1 MLSDTPATTEKK
13 AAAPLA
19 DKPDEALR
27 VLVVDDSLSIRQFL
41 REILERVGVCEIL
54 TAEDGNAAIR
64 VIDNCQKPIDLVFC
78 DLMMPGMDGVELLR
92 EVGRRCPGVAV
103 LTISSLDTRLRLSV
117 SEMAQRMGMTVLGV
131 LGKPFTE
138 GDIRKALA
146 RFHDVR
152 QKGIKACDVP
162 MTESEID
169 SALNNKQVVVHYQ
182 PKVRVDSAHVVGAEA
197 LVRLRD
203 PQRGLVSPDAFI
215 GLTETGGRIE
225 SLTYQV
231 IDIALREAGAWA
243 REGLRLNIG
252 INLSSSAIC
261 RLDLPEHVQSVAHS
275 HGLSPSQVTL
285 EITESELAN
294 ATELLDVC
302 ARFRMRGFGLSI
314 DDFGTGESGLTRLR
328 SLPFTELKIDK
339 HYVDGASESDEL
351 RAILSTS
358 IDLGKR
364 LGMTV
369 VAEGVQ
375 KSPDWDLLETLGCDV
390 AQGYLVSRPL
400 TADKILPWAMRWQ
413 RLADKV
419 SDKARQ

>member
-1 MLSDTPATTEKK
+1 MPMDTPVTLPKMPAS
-13 AAAPLA
+13 AMM
-19 DKPDEALR
+19 DKPDQALR
-27 VLVVDDSLSIRQFL
+27 VLVVDDSLPIRQFL
-41 REILERVGVCEIL
+41 SEILERIGVREVL

-64 VIDNCQKPIDLVFC
+64 EIDQSRETVDLVFC

-103 LTISSLDTRLRLSV
+103 LTISSLDARLRLSV
-117 SEMAQRMGMTVLGV
+117 SEMARRMGMTVLGV
-131 LGKPFTE
+131 LGKPFTDT
-138 GDIRKALA
+138 DIEKALA

-152 QKGIKACDVP
+152 RKGVKACSLP
-162 MTESEID
+162 MTDAEID
-169 SALNNKQVVVHYQ
+169 AALSNKQVVVHYQ
-182 PKVRVDSAHVVGAEA
+182 PKVWVDSAHVVGVEA

-215 GLTETGGRIE
+215 ELTEADGRIE
-225 SLTYQV
+225 NLTYQV
-231 IDIALREAGAWA
+231 IDIALREAGNWA

-252 INLSSSAIC
+252 INLSSSAIH

-314 DDFGTGESGLTRLR
+314 DDYGTGESGLSRLS
-328 SLPFTELKIDK
+328 SLPFTELKIDR

-375 KSPDWDLLETLGCDV
+375 QLADWKLLEDLGCEV
-390 AQGYLVSRPL
+390 AQGFLISRPL
-400 TADKILPWAMRWQ
+400 PGDKIMKWALRWQ
-413 RLADKV
+413 RLAGEGSK
-419 SDKARQ
+419 

>member
-1 MLSDTPATTEKK
+1 MLSDTPVTPPKMAATAMT
-13 AAAPLA
+13 

-27 VLVVDDSLSIRQFL
+27 ILVVDDSLSIRQFL
-41 REILERVGVCEIL
+41 EEILKRIGVREVL

-64 VIDNCQKPIDLVFC
+64 RLDQSQEAIDLVFC

-103 LTISSLDTRLRLSV
+103 LTISSLDARLRLSV
-117 SEMAQRMGMTVLGV
+117 SEMARRMGMTVLGV

-138 GDIRKALA
+138 ADIRKALA
-146 RFHDVR
+146 GFHDAR
-152 QKGIKACDVP
+152 QKGVKPCSAP
-162 MTESEID
+162 MTDAEID

-182 PKVRVDSAHVVGAEA
+182 PKVRVDSAHVVGVEA

-215 GLTETGGRIE
+215 ELTEAGGHIE
-225 SLTYQV
+225 NLTYQV
-231 IDIALREAGAWA
+231 IDIALREAGVWA

-252 INLSSSAIC
+252 INLSSSAIH
-261 RLDLPEHVQSVAHS
+261 RLDLPEHVQSVAHN

-314 DDFGTGESGLTRLR
+314 DDYGTGESGLSRLS
-328 SLPFTELKIDK
+328 SLPFTELKIDRQ
-339 HYVDGASESDEL
+339 YVDGASESDEL

-375 KSPDWDLLETLGCDV
+375 QVADWELLESLGCDV
-390 AQGYLVSRPL
+390 AQGFLISRPL
-400 TADKILPWAMRWQ
+400 PGDKIMKWALRWQ
-413 RLADKV
+413 RLTDEGTNNG
-419 SDKARQ
+419 

>member
-1 MLSDTPATTEKK
+1 MTTTPPKMATASMTDK
-13 AAAPLA
+13 A
-19 DKPDEALR
+19 DEALR
-27 VLVVDDSLSIRQFL
+27 ILVVDDSLSIRQYL
-41 REILERVGVCEIL
+41 SEILRQIGVREIL

-64 VIDNCQKPIDLVFC
+64 VIDQSQEPIDLVFC

-92 EVGRRCPGVAV
+92 EVGRRCPGVAI
-103 LTISSLDTRLRLSV
+103 LTISSLDARLRLSV

-131 LGKPFTE
+131 LGKPFTDV
-138 GDIRKALA
+138 DIKKALA

-152 QKGIKACDVP
+152 QKGVRACDMP
-162 MTESEID
+162 MTDAEID
-169 SALNNKQVVVHYQ
+169 TALSNKQVVVHYQ

-215 GLTETGGRIE
+215 ESTETGGRIE
-225 SLTYQV
+225 NLTYQV
-231 IDIALREAGAWA
+231 IDIALRDAGAWA

-252 INLSSSAIC
+252 INLSSSAIR
-261 RLDLPEHVQSVAHS
+261 RLDLPEHVEAVAYS

-314 DDFGTGESGLTRLR
+314 DDFGTGESGLSRLR
-328 SLPFTELKIDK
+328 TLPFTELKIDK

-375 KSPDWDLLETLGCDV
+375 KVPDWELLEELGCDV

-400 TADKILPWAMRWQ
+400 PGDKIMSWALRWQ

-419 SDKARQ
+419 SEKKSR

>member
-1 MLSDTPATTEKK
+1 MGSETSHEARPSARKPLPDK
-13 AAAPLA
+13 A
-19 DKPDEALR
+19 DRELR
-27 VLVVDDSLSIRQFL
+27 ILVVDDALAIRRFL
-41 REILERVGVCEIL
+41 TAILQDIGVREVL
-54 TAEDGNAAIR
+54 TAEDGNAALR
-64 VIDNCQKPIDLVFC
+64 AIDESSEPIDLVFC

-92 EVGRRCPGVAV
+92 EVGQRCPGVAV
-103 LTISSLDTRLRLSV
+103 LTISSLDSRLRLSV
-117 SEMAQRMGMTVLGV
+117 SEMAQRLGMTVLGV

-138 GDIRKALA
+138 ADIRRALS
-146 RFHDVR
+146 RFHDLR
-152 QKGIKACDVP
+152 RKGMQVSDLP
-162 MTESEID
+162 MTDAEINT
-169 SALNNKQVVVHYQ
+169 ALSNKQVVVHYQ

-203 PQRGLVSPDAFI
+203 PQGGLIAPDAFI
-215 GLTETGGRIE
+215 ESSEAGGHIE
-225 SLTYQV
+225 NLTYQV
-231 IDIALREAGAWA
+231 IEIALRDAGAWA

-252 INLSSSAIC
+252 INLSSSAIR
-261 RLDLPEHVQSVAHS
+261 RLDLPEHVQAVAHS

-314 DDFGTGESGLTRLR
+314 DDFGTGESGLSRLR
-328 SLPFTELKIDK
+328 SLPFTELKIDRQ
-339 HYVDGASESDEL
+339 YVDGAAENEEL

-375 KSPDWDLLETLGCDV
+375 NDADWALLDTLGCDV
-390 AQGYLVSRPL
+390 AQGYLISRPL
-400 TADKILPWAMRWQ
+400 PGDKMMSWALRWQ
-413 RLADKV
+413 RLADRVAEK
-419 SDKARQ
+419 SRQ